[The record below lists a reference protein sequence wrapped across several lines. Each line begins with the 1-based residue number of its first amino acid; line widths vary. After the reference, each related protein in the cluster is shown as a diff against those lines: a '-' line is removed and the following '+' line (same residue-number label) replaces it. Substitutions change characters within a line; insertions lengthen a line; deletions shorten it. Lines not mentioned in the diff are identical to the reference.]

1 MTFVTCV
8 STAGEF
14 IRFIIKSDKET
25 KNPLK
30 TFKLPRKLE
39 KKRCN
44 YKNHI
49 TPAKNLMIV

>member
-14 IRFIIKSDKET
+14 IRFIIKSDKER

-30 TFKLPRKLE
+30 PFKLPRKLA
-39 KKRCN
+39 KLLRAPT
-44 YKNHI
+44 YKLYI
-49 TPAKNLMIV
+49 PS